1 MEKTKDLPLVQQV
14 ARMLNKTVTHTLPN
28 NVELN
33 RNLWDNYARTWD
45 TDKPWIK
52 QMISDV
58 S

>member
-1 MEKTKDLPLVQQV
+1 METKKDLPLIQQV
-14 ARMLNKTVTHTLPN
+14 AQMLNKTVTNTVPN

-52 QMISDV
+52 QMIKDV
-58 S
+58 